1 MGNKILVSLSFIL
14 LLASCDRK
22 EMKISRS
29 DESIQ
34 VEMFEFSPA
43 YIEKNDNGKALLN
56 ENNLIGNTHWV
67 LSVDRSLQLGQVT
80 SFLKHLTDKKFN
92 KESVHTDDKDIF
104 FIYSDTLHKQ
114 NAYVKMPFKTI
125 SLEKLPLVEPLENSL
140 QLYNLKSA
148 EDLLKKYND
157 SKDLHS
163 EINFMTLEID
173 KNISVEQFV
182 NLLIELEKQKI
193 DESVNIDVAI
203 F

>member
-1 MGNKILVSLSFIL
+1 M
-14 LLASCDRK
+14 
-22 EMKISRS
+22 
-29 DESIQ
+29 
-34 VEMFEFSPA
+34 
-43 YIEKNDNGKALLN
+43 
-56 ENNLIGNTHWV
+56 
-67 LSVDRSLQLGQVT
+67 
-80 SFLKHLTDKKFN
+80 
-92 KESVHTDDKDIF
+92 
-104 FIYSDTLHKQ
+104 
-114 NAYVKMPFKTI
+114 
-125 SLEKLPLVEPLENSL
+125 

-193 DESVNIDVAI
+193 DESVNIDLAI